1 MADLSSVYCG
11 LTLANPFIASAS
23 PLTAEL
29 SSVKQLQ
36 QAGAAAV
43 VLPSLFEESVKHKAS
58 VLDDYADKI
67 KSYKDALNVPV
78 IASLNGITEGGW
90 LEHAARLEKAGCDA
104 IELNIYYIA
113 ANVNESSDQIERR
126 YIDLVYKL
134 RSHIGVPI
142 AVKLTHQFS
151 SVAHLVKRLEDTGVD
166 GVVLFNRFYLPDID
180 IDSMKVLPS
189 LQLSSSNEA
198 LLRIRWIGLLRDQVR
213 LSLSATGGMHC
224 LDDAL
229 KALLVGADSIQL
241 CSILFQKGVGEINR
255 LRDQLEQ
262 WLDEKGH
269 DGVDNIKGTMSYG
282 RVPDPSAF
290 ERANYLQVLEE
301 NS

>member
-11 LTLANPFIASAS
+11 LKLDNPFIASAS

-43 VLPSLFEESVKHKAS
+43 VMPSLFEESVKHKAS
-58 VLDDYADKI
+58 VLGDYADKI
-67 KSYKDALNVPV
+67 KSYKDALDIPV
-78 IASLNGITEGGW
+78 VASLNGITEGGW
-90 LEHAARLEKAGCDA
+90 LDHAAYLEKAGCDA

-134 RSHIGVPI
+134 RAHIGVPI

-151 SVAHLVKRLEDTGVD
+151 SVAHLVKRLEDTGVN

-180 IDSMKVLPS
+180 VDCMKVLPS

-198 LLRIRWIGLLRDQVR
+198 LLRIRWIGLLRDQVQ

-241 CSILFQKGVGEINR
+241 CSVLFQKGVGEIER

-262 WLDEKGH
+262 WLDQKGH
-269 DGVDNIKGTMSYG
+269 DGVENIKGTMSYG

>member
-241 CSILFQKGVGEINR
+241 CSVLFQKGVGEINR